1 MIYNCSL
8 IDIIFNSLAGL
19 TFDINLTKNNIFNDN
34 LDDEFD
40 NDYELNNEFNYYE
53 F

>member
-8 IDIIFNSLAGL
+8 IDIILYSLACL
-19 TFDINLTKNNIFNDN
+19 TFDINLIENNIVDDN
-34 LDDEFD
+34 LVDEFD
-40 NDYELNNEFNYYE
+40 NDYELNNEFNNLE